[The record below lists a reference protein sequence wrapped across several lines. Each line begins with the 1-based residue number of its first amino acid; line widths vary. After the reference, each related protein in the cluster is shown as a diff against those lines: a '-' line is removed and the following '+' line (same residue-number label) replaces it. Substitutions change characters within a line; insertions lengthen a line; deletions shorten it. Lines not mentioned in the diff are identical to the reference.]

1 MASLLM
7 VALWQPVASAQETP
21 GSGTSGLSEDER
33 AKPVPEEVD
42 EGEGARADWSVG
54 SWGNPGKGNKNVDE
68 ESLPPFGAHLF
79 EGGFRDTRADGMNPN
94 YRVVPGDQITLRVW
108 GAVEMQSVLSVDS
121 QGNVFISGVGPV
133 PVQGA
138 SAGELNNRITS
149 AIRSVYPDNVEVY
162 TNLQGVQPVAVYVTG
177 FVNNPGRY
185 AGVPTDSLLYFVAQ
199 AEGIDPVLGS
209 YRQVDVMRNG
219 KVITSAD
226 LYDFLLEGELPRPQF
241 KDGDTIIVREK
252 GPTVAVTG
260 EVARPYAFELSKD
273 GATGGTLLD
282 LARLKSDVSHVLLRG
297 FRGNKPIS
305 EYVPLDN
312 FTKTALKNGDDI
324 LFSSDKREEYIVV
337 QLEGSFFGPSRY
349 VLPRD
354 ASLHELLDAVAVPPK
369 LTATKDVSIRR
380 KSIAERQKIALEE
393 NLQRLEST
401 YLGASSSTP
410 EEAEIRVKEAELI
423 TEFVKRARDVEPSGR
438 LVVADNGE
446 VTDLRLRDGDVVTLP
461 EKSDSILISGE
472 VVMPQSVVF
481 RSDRDVE
488 DYIESA
494 GGFSS
499 RADDDRIL
507 VVHANG
513 EVDQAGETTIRPGD
527 EILVLPKVP
536 TKNLQ
541 LATNITQILYQIA
554 IAAKVALD
562 L

>member
-1 MASLLM
+1 MASLL
-7 VALWQPVASAQETP
+7 ALTLWLPTASAQEMP
-21 GSGTSGLSEDER
+21 GSGTSGLSEDEQ
-33 AKPVPEEVD
+33 AKPVPEEID
-42 EGEGARADWSVG
+42 DRARADWSVG
-54 SWGNPGKGNKNVDE
+54 SWGTSGKGETSIDE

-79 EGGFRDTRADGMNPN
+79 EGGFRDTRADGVNPD
-94 YRVVPGDQITLRVW
+94 YRVVPGDQINLRVW

-121 QGNVFISGVGPV
+121 QGNVFIAGVGPV

-138 SAGELNNRITS
+138 SAGELNSRITG
-149 AIRSVYPDNVEVY
+149 AIRSVYPENVEVY
-162 TNLQGVQPVAVYVTG
+162 TNLQGVQPVALYVTG

-185 AGVPTDSLLYFVAQ
+185 AGVPTDSLLYFIAQ
-199 AEGIDPVLGS
+199 AEGIDPVMGS
-209 YRQVDVMRNG
+209 YRQVDVIRNG

-260 EVARPYAFELSKD
+260 DVARPYAFELVED
-273 GATGGTLLD
+273 GSNGKTLLD

-297 FRGNKPIS
+297 FRGDKPIS
-305 EYVPLDN
+305 QYVALDD
-312 FTKTALKNGDDI
+312 FTSTPLKNGDDV
-324 LFSSDKREEYIVV
+324 LFSSDQREEYIVV

-354 ASLHELLDAVAVPPK
+354 ASLHELLDAVAVPPE

-380 KSIAERQKIALEE
+380 ESVAERQKIALEE

-423 TEFVKRARDVEPSGR
+423 TEFVKRARDVEPNGR
-438 LVVADNGE
+438 LVVADNGQ
-446 VTDLRLRDGDVVTLP
+446 VTNLRLRDGDVVTLP
-461 EKSDSILISGE
+461 EHSDSILISGE

-481 RSDRDVE
+481 RPDRDIK
-488 DYIESA
+488 DYIASA

-513 EVDQAGETTIRPGD
+513 EVAQAGETTVRPGD